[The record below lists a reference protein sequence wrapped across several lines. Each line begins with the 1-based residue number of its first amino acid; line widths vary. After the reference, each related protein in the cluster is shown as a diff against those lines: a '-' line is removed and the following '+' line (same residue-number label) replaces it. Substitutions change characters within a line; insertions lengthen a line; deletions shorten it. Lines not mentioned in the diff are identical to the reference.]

1 VTAAGRCPD
10 PGERAREIAF
20 GRRILP
26 YGLPLLDTGPPAGQ
40 PAGDVTTW
48 AGIAA
53 AVGLVSARLGGLRIG
68 HGDLAPDIPPAA
80 VLAALL
86 MITAAIVRAELG
98 TEDGAHVL
106 RALGLLAAAEGA
118 EPAAA

>member
-1 VTAAGRCPD
+1 MTAD
-10 PGERAREIAF
+10 GERQRENDLRSRLCPHGF
-20 GRRILP
+20 
-26 YGLPLLDTGPPAGQ
+26 PLLDAEPPAVQ
-40 PAGDVTTW
+40 PVEDVTTW

-53 AVGLVSARLGGLRIG
+53 AVGLVSARLGGLRLG
-68 HGDLAPDIPPAA
+68 HGDLAPDVAPTV

-86 MITAAIVRAELG
+86 MITAAIVREELG